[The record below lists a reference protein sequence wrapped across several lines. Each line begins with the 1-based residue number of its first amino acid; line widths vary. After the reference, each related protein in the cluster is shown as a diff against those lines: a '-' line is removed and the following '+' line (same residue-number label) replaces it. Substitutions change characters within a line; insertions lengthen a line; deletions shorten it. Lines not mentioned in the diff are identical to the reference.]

1 MSKISH
7 FISSIIRGGRFV
19 ISYLKSTFSCFQ
31 NKFPSFSQ
39 WSNLPR
45 VFSKK
50 EEIIFVSALIL
61 IFLSS
66 SYLAVFN
73 YLNNTKLVPKEKGE
87 YIEGIVGQP
96 RYINPVL
103 AQTNDV
109 DRNLCRLVYSSLFK
123 YDTNGNLIPDLVDRY
138 NISEDGLTYDI
149 FLKKDVKWHDNKPL
163 TSDDVIYTIKIIQD
177 PNYKSPLF
185 SNLQGVKIEKKG
197 LWEIELKLKSAYAPF
212 LHNLT
217 FGILP
222 SHLWNGI
229 SASNFPLAEYNLKPI
244 GSGPY
249 KFEKFERNTQG
260 EIKSINFIANKDYY
274 FKKPYIQRII
284 FKFYPDLQS
293 AINDLNS
300 GKIDGLEKIY
310 PSEISEL
317 SKNINIYRI
326 NLPRYYAIFFNQTK
340 SKVISDK
347 SAREALRYAVD
358 KKEIISKVLR
368 NEGEIVNSP
377 LLADWIEVSNISYP
391 FDINKAKEILRK
403 NGWEDED
410 NDGVL
415 EKKIEKE
422 TIDFE
427 IELTTVDQKELK
439 EVAEILKNQWEELGI
454 KVNLNIVGD
463 DNIINEFIRPREYQA
478 LLFGE
483 ILSPEIDP
491 FSFWHS
497 SQKRDPGLNLS
508 CYSNERVDNLL
519 EEARQSLDREERVK
533 KYDEFQKIIIEDVP
547 AIFLYTPNYL
557 YPVNKK
563 VKGIELK
570 KLPLPCWRFSNI
582 QNWYVKTK
590 RVWKK

>member
-1 MSKISH
+1 MEKISY
-7 FISSIIRGGRFV
+7 FTSLITKGIRFV
-19 ISYLKSTFSCFQ
+19 ISYLKSTFLCFP

-39 WSNLPR
+39 WKNLPK

-50 EEIIFVSALIL
+50 EEIVFVCVLIL

-66 SYLAVFN
+66 SCLAVFN

-87 YIEGIVGQP
+87 YKEGMIGQP

-109 DRNLCRLVYSSLFK
+109 DRSLCKLVYSSLFK
-123 YDTNGNLIPDLVDRY
+123 YDSNGNLVPDLVERY
-138 NISEDGLTYDI
+138 NIVDNGLTYEI

-185 SNLQGVKIEKKG
+185 SNLQGVKVEKKG
-197 LWEIELKLKSAYAPF
+197 LWEIEFKLKNPYALF

-222 SHLWNGI
+222 YHLWNGI

-249 KFEKFERNTQG
+249 KFEKFERDTQG
-260 EIKSINFIANKDYY
+260 EIKSINFIANENYY
-274 FKKPYIQRII
+274 FKKPYIKRII

-300 GKIDGLEKIY
+300 KKIDGLEKIY
-310 PSEISEL
+310 PSEISKL
-317 SKNINIYRI
+317 SKNINVYRI
-326 NLPRYYAIFFNQTK
+326 NLPRYYAVFFNQTK
-340 SKVISDK
+340 SKIISDK
-347 SAREALRYAVD
+347 SVREALRYAVN
-358 KKEIISKVLR
+358 KKEIISKVLK
-368 NEGEIVNSP
+368 NEAKIVNSP
-377 LLADWIEVSNISYP
+377 LLTDWTEVSNISHS
-391 FDINKAKEILRK
+391 FDIKKAKEILRK
-403 NGWEDED
+403 NGWEDKN
-410 NDGVL
+410 NDGIL

-422 TIDFE
+422 TVNLE

-439 EVAEILKNQWEELGI
+439 EVAEMLKNQWEKLGM

-463 DNIINEFIRPREYQA
+463 NDIINEIIRPREYQA

-483 ILSPEIDP
+483 ILPPEPDP

-508 CYSNERVDNLL
+508 YYSNKKVDKLL
-519 EEARQSLDREERVK
+519 EQARQSLNKEERIK
-533 KYDEFQKIIIEDVP
+533 KYEEFQKIITEDIP

-590 RVWKK
+590 RIWKK